1 MTSLQNL
8 QAQFQTALL
17 LDQAPLPGLLNQSGD
32 AQFAVY
38 LHAYRARLRFALRDN
53 YEAVAKIMGDDAFD
67 ALANAYID
75 AHPSSHYSVRWF
87 GHQLSHF
94 MAANEALISH
104 PAMIDL
110 AVMEWA
116 LRSAFDAPQAGRLE
130 HAELAALVMDDWPQL
145 RFELHPAVQLLHL
158 QWAVGPVW
166 HALKA
171 GQLEVDAP
179 GALAHPM
186 LIWRDGLHTQWKSL
200 STAEHVFVEGVFAGH
215 TFAQLCEALA
225 NEVGEDDAAQTA
237 VKVLRELML
246 TGVISSLHMA
256 APVSEPCKSC
266 GSGATM

>member
-1 MTSLQNL
+1 MTSLQNF

-17 LDQAPLPGLLNQSGD
+17 VDQAPLPGLFDQRGE

-38 LHAYRARLRFALRDN
+38 LHAYRARLRYALRDN
-53 YEAVAKIMGDDAFD
+53 YESVAQIMGDDAFD

-75 AHPSSHYSVRWF
+75 AHPSTHYSVRWF

-94 MAANEALISH
+94 MAANEALIAH

-130 HAELAALVMDDWPQL
+130 PAELAALAIDDWPQL
-145 RFELHPAVQLLHL
+145 QFELHPAVQLLHL

-171 GQLEVDAP
+171 GQLEVEAP
-179 GALAHPM
+179 NALAHPM

-200 STAEHVFVEGVFAGH
+200 SVAEHVFVEGVLAGD
-215 TFAQLCEALA
+215 TFAQLCDALA
-225 NEVGEDDAAQTA
+225 NEVGEDHAAQTA
-237 VKVLRELML
+237 VMVLRELML

-256 APVSEPCKSC
+256 APVSEP
-266 GSGATM
+266 